1 MVSAHATQL
10 SVSIFSKPL
19 SMVASLNVVDVLDS
33 DEEDQLPP
41 FNDREWIGKNRK
53 YPRHPPQELEVYCAR
68 QLRIPQEIKKGFPHD
83 ALSVTAFSRTKLPAK
98 SYALVFPAA
107 ETCFSMLT
115 PSMDLNQTLES
126 LKTRPLPPTKLVDEL
141 RQAARQAILDGNLS
155 VVDSRFPGTRFSF
168 WVIATWRWLIDM
180 VDAREEWKAAQDWVD
195 QRRGALVAADV
206 AAHRL
211 LTLGWNVQLVAGERS
226 LQFARAIRQNAMLE
240 KRVSAT
246 RGLASRV
253 ILLQRAFMIEI
264 LKAERAEDLK
274 DAKRP
279 YLTALERKVK
289 DDGVSELWFTA
300 LWEEQ
305 IHWLAFK
312 CDFANLTLSYGRF
325 NKLFRA
331 KGNALTCGAQDDGIS
346 CGFIAINTL
355 AHNTL
360 GDDIWTASLKIHDRL
375 HWFNLVCTEYERDNA
390 KLKYVET
397 RAVDAES
404 KSVATQS
411 SHTIPKSLKRILN
424 SPEPSRARP
433 TSLSR
438 ILNPAPVPP
447 TVLPPPVFVAGPTV
461 VADVALPLS
470 RLLNDSVDAP
480 AGVEWLRSCT
490 PWDELA
496 NAGWEDTSP
505 AWGEEMRMDVDEES
519 TALLMEVDVHPE
531 PDEPVA
537 PPAKLYSIFGTQYSG
552 KRKLDDAEAGNAA
565 GPCKIARIEER
576 PAKASK
582 GKAKTA
588 PAKSKAVILHPVGT
602 SKTAKWEHKN
612 NARYNEAT
620 EDDAGRLATFKTSIR
635 AYDEFAE
642 VLDSM
647 NVRHSR
653 CGKPYIMKTAYNTG
667 NFKTHTKRCRG
678 TLKYGKHAGAGG
690 HPTVDTILKNLAE
703 NPLRANAPNEQ
714 SKSLPCS
721 PMYGVIIQR
730 RASHRSVS
738 RSTRCRWRWREVSY

>member
-1 MVSAHATQL
+1 MVTDG
-10 SVSIFSKPL
+10 
-19 SMVASLNVVDVLDS
+19 M
-33 DEEDQLPP
+33 
-41 FNDREWIGKNRK
+41 
-53 YPRHPPQELEVYCAR
+53 
-68 QLRIPQEIKKGFPHD
+68 
-83 ALSVTAFSRTKLPAK
+83 
-98 SYALVFPAA
+98 
-107 ETCFSMLT
+107 
-115 PSMDLNQTLES
+115 MD
-126 LKTRPLPPTKLVDEL
+126 
-141 RQAARQAILDGNLS
+141 IM
-155 VVDSRFPGTRFSF
+155 
-168 WVIATWRWLIDM
+168 I
-180 VDAREEWKAAQDWVD
+180 
-195 QRRGALVAADV
+195 
-206 AAHRL
+206 
-211 LTLGWNVQLVAGERS
+211 
-226 LQFARAIRQNAMLE
+226 AMLE

-312 CDFANLTLSYGRF
+312 CDFTNLTLSYAKRDC
-325 NKLFRA
+325 RRPVEA

-424 SPEPSRARP
+424 SPEPSRARS

-470 RLLNDSVDAP
+470 HLLNDFVDAP

-496 NAGWEDTSP
+496 NAGLEDTSP

-519 TALLMEVDVHPE
+519 TALLME
-531 PDEPVA
+531 
-537 PPAKLYSIFGTQYSG
+537 LYSIFGTQYSG

-714 SKSLPCS
+714 SKSLPCTERQLA
-721 PMYGVIIQR
+721 I
-730 RASHRSVS
+730 ASNSKALPCMGLSSKEEPLIAQYLARPGADGGGGRSVTKITQELYPRAGAYKSLSTARKERVDAQQAHEWLWLNDRSRLKVFSSACKKVLHS
-738 RSTRCRWRWREVSY
+738 RSTDPACYECMALLANKNFKKAIRIECPDTENFKFTNEGCPGKNMGILFSKCRGLQDIFE